1 MREDDAPCHRWDET
15 GSKAERGKLRG
26 ASGCRCF
33 SVKLSIRGGHDV
45 VHREVKFLSQR
56 SEGAE
61 VLTAF
66 VLVPLQHRRMPPGA
80 EEFPNPSRRV
90 AGHPEQGRPP
100 WNREP

>member
-45 VHREVKFLSQR
+45 VHRVPEFRFQLFQERRDAHGLAVDSVTTCAIPR
-56 SEGAE
+56 AE
-61 VLTAF
+61 TFTIPCRA
-66 VLVPLQHRRMPPGA
+66 PL
-80 EEFPNPSRRV
+80 
-90 AGHPEQGRPP
+90 
-100 WNREP
+100 